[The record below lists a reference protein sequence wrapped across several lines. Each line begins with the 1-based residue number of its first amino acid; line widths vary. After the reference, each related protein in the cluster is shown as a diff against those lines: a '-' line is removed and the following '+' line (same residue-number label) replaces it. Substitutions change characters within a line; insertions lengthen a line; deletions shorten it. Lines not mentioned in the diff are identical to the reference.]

1 MEERSIQSYK
11 TLNQWCFA
19 IRWILPILG
28 VVVYGSCSTTK
39 SVPASHIQEPEN
51 VLSLEPGQ
59 DNPRNSEGDFIR
71 LKNGDILFVY
81 THYYGNSSSDHGSAY
96 LASRRSKDEGRTWT
110 TSDHVALEN
119 EGDMNVMSVSLLRL
133 QSGQIALFYLRKN
146 ATDDCLPYLRIST
159 DEAKTWGDPIL
170 CVPDQKGYFILN
182 NDRVIQLEN
191 GRIMMAVSQH
201 NTPGGKFSLNG
212 NLYCYFSDDNGA
224 TWSRGEMVRN
234 PGVVLQEPG
243 LVELEDGSILMFS
256 RSDCGTQCFTLS
268 QDRGLSWGP
277 VTKSQLISPRS
288 PATIERIPKTGDLLA
303 IWNYN
308 RSTDKV
314 LSTKRTPL
322 NVAISRDEGVSW
334 SRVKTIE
341 ADPDGWYCYIAMEF
355 VGDDVLLGYC
365 AGSQSGKTG
374 LAVTDIKRISLDWIY
389 Q

>member
-1 MEERSIQSYK
+1 MQKPER
-11 TLNQWCFA
+11 
-19 IRWILPILG
+19 
-28 VVVYGSCSTTK
+28 
-39 SVPASHIQEPEN
+39 
-51 VLSLEPGQ
+51 VLSLQPGQ

-96 LASRRSKDEGRTWT
+96 LASRTSKDEGRTWT
-110 TSDHVALEN
+110 TTDQVALEN

-159 DEAKTWGDPIL
+159 DEAKTWGEPIL

-234 PGVVLQEPG
+234 PGVVMQEPG

-256 RSDCGTQCFTLS
+256 RSDCGTQCFTRS

-355 VGDDVLLGYC
+355 VGEDVLLGYC